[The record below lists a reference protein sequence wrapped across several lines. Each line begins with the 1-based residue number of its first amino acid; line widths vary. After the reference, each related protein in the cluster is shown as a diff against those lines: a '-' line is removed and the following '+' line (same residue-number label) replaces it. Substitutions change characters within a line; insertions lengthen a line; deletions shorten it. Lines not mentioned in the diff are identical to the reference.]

1 MDFATAWHDFIE
13 RSLEWYRQQQQ
24 PLLTERDKQ
33 LPSPCEL
40 PPATDDQV
48 EWQPVLQASR
58 LDFSAVEQALELSLH
73 QDIKL
78 FYGLYYGGGLAASH
92 PDGKLLLLMPWHEA
106 DCDRLKENII
116 GHILMKRR
124 LKQRETVFIAVT
136 DDEQTV
142 ISVLNETGEVFAER
156 VGKEVERK
164 LADNL
169 AEFLQ
174 QLQPASTEGI

>member
-1 MDFATAWHDFIE
+1 MDFSAAWHDFIE
-13 RSLEWYRQQQQ
+13 RSLHWSEQKQE

-40 PPATDDQV
+40 NQVGDDQV
-48 EWQPVLQASR
+48 EWKPVVQQER
-58 LDFSAVEQALELSLH
+58 LDFSAVEQALELTLH

-78 FYGLYYGGGLAASH
+78 FYGLYFGGGLAATH

-142 ISVLNETGEVFAER
+142 ISVLNATGEVFAER

-164 LADNL
+164 LAANL

-174 QLQPASTEGI
+174 QLEPASTEGI

>member
-1 MDFATAWHDFIE
+1 MDLVTAWHDFIE
-13 RSLEWYRQQQQ
+13 RSLDWYKQQQQ

-40 PPATDDQV
+40 TPVGDDQV
-48 EWQPVLQASR
+48 EWKPVLQEQH
-58 LDFSAVEQALELSLH
+58 LDFTAVEQALELQLH
-73 QDIKL
+73 QDIKHY
-78 FYGLYYGGGLAASH
+78 YGTWLGGGLAAAH

-142 ISVLNETGEVFAER
+142 ISILNETGEVFAER

-169 AEFLQ
+169 AAFLQ
-174 QLQPASTEGI
+174 QLEPASSEGL